1 MMVGEEVVH
10 LLASLVEVGV
20 GLEHQEVGEVVGVHL
35 PSKVE
40 VPVEHLL
47 RGAEV
52 VLLGMEVEGVL
63 TQSLLKVVVVVA
75 ERSLWLV
82 VVEVVHLLV
91 AHCLLLEEEEEG
103 HLKFKIIYI

>member
-1 MMVGEEVVH
+1 MVGEEVVH

-63 TQSLLKVVVVVA
+63 TQSLLKVVVVV
-75 ERSLWLV
+75 
-82 VVEVVHLLV
+82 VHLLV